1 MKREKKVEKSAEV
14 FTDWVE
20 SPIGTVEVTASETG
34 LRSVYFVEQTQ
45 TKNPNSITN
54 QTIEQ
59 LTLYFE
65 NGRRDFDLTIEP
77 IGTDFQSSVWAQLQ
91 NIQYGQIQSYKLIAE
106 KISNPKAVRAV
117 GAANGQNPISI
128 IIPCHRVI
136 ASNGQLS
143 GYAGGIER
151 KVWLLQHEGAII

>member
-1 MKREKKVEKSAEV
+1 MNLDKKTAL
-14 FTDWVE
+14 FTDWLE

-45 TKNPNSITN
+45 PKMPNRITN
-54 QTIEQ
+54 QTVEQ
-59 LTLYFE
+59 LTQYFE
-65 NGRRDFDLTIEP
+65 NGRRDFDLTLEP
-77 IGTDFQSSVWAQLQ
+77 IGTDFQRSVWAQLQ
-91 NIQYGQIQSYKLIAE
+91 NIRYGQIQSYKLIAE